1 MIKAKRYKLKDGNSP
16 LTANPK
22 RVALG
27 NWLRQQRQAKG
38 LTMRDMQA
46 ISGRPHSYFGKV
58 EQAQR
63 GLDILEF
70 LELCVWLEIE
80 AADSLEV
87 IQML

>member
-16 LTANPK
+16 LSANLK
-22 RVALG
+22 RLALG

-38 LTMRDMQA
+38 LTMRNMQS
-46 ISGRPHSYFGKV
+46 ISGKPHSYFGKV

-70 LELCVWLEIE
+70 LELCTWLEI
-80 AADSLEV
+80 DSAESV
-87 IQML
+87 KAIQAL